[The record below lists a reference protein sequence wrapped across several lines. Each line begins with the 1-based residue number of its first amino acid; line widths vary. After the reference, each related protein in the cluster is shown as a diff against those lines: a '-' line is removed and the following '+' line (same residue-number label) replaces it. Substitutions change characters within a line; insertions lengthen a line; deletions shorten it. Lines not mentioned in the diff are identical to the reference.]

1 MSNLSLA
8 KAALRALRE
17 HGYAVAF
24 FTPEQLQ
31 GVDPKYVEN
40 QLVGA
45 GWETINVHGLQE
57 YRVTYYEEDP
67 SERIFYECQAMNSN
81 HVVEQFEDEYPTARI
96 LAIELQ
102 D

>member
-1 MSNLSLA
+1 MSTLSIA
-8 KAALRALRE
+8 QAAIRALKE
-17 HGYAVAF
+17 HGYAVAI

-31 GVDPKYVEN
+31 GVDPQYVEN

-45 GWETINVHGLQE
+45 GWETINAHGLQD
-57 YRVTYYEEDP
+57 YQVTYYEEDE
-67 SERIFYECQAMNSN
+67 SDRIHFNCQANNMN
-81 HVVEQFEDEYPTARI
+81 HVVEQFEDAHPFGHI